1 MKRKFLIILSAILL
15 ILALLSFFAYRK
27 MNSSELCYA
36 FGEIAFSD
44 LSAADKIFSVCSAI
58 LDLGY
63 VDLDEAA
70 DRVYKASLVPSG
82 GMPKFFDVL
91 ESHFKENKIDSS
103 EYLLLCIALAK
114 QNSIE
119 SLPEKNLKDSLSLKS
134 PDAPLI
140 EVVLY
145 NYKSK
150 NLLRLFFEVD
160 GLKYLASRE
169 EKSELNFP
177 EHSSLAGGDLLLNFK
192 EAFKQSESYWGCL
205 NSFYRCNNAEVCGIF
220 LNIPEFCKKLKIKYN
235 PSAKDSILLEWR
247 ENPTWYEKPAKFHR
261 SRDVV
266 LSVDLREATEFWS
279 KFIELPRQI

>member
-15 ILALLSFFAYRK
+15 IPALLSFLAYRK

-36 FGEIAFSD
+36 FGEIAFSN
-44 LSAADKIFSVCSAI
+44 LSAVDKIFCACSAI

-70 DRVYKASLVPSG
+70 EREYEASLVPSG

-91 ESHFKENKIDSS
+91 DSHFKENKIDSS
-103 EYLLLCIALAK
+103 EYLLLSIALAK
-114 QNSIE
+114 PSSIE
-119 SLPEKNLKDSLSLKS
+119 SLPEKNLKESLSLKS

-145 NYKSK
+145 KYKSK
-150 NLLRLFFEVD
+150 TLLRLFFEVD
-160 GLKYLASRE
+160 GLKYLALCE
-169 EKSELNFP
+169 EKSGLDFS
-177 EHSSLAGGDLLLNFK
+177 EHSSLAGCDLLVNFK

-220 LNIPEFCKKLKIKYN
+220 MNIPKFCKKLKIRYDA
-235 PSAKDSILLEWR
+235 SAKDSILLEWR
-247 ENPTWYEKPAKFHR
+247 ENPTWYVKPAKFHR

-266 LSVDLREATEFWS
+266 LSIDLRKDTGYWAKS
-279 KFIELPRQI
+279 IELPRQI